1 MLWARGPWGS
11 RAPRVAACASGAAEP
26 SGSPSLPDVTAQSA
40 DAEEPRTVTSDVP
53 PAASP
58 EPSSV
63 PPAPGSSE
71 DVREAGALHA
81 VLAGVVSA
89 VVGFTSSFAV
99 VLTGLQHVGASGQQA
114 ASGLLILCLTMGAGC
129 ILFSWGTRMP
139 MTMAWSTPGAALLT
153 STAAPEGGFAATV
166 GAFCVVGILIALC
179 GWLRPLERAVEAIPA
194 AVANAMLA
202 GVLLGLCAQPFRD
215 VAGQPWA
222 IGPVILVWALCM
234 RFARRWA
241 VPAALLA
248 AVGVMIA
255 TGSFARLTSA
265 ELLPRV
271 EFVAPVADPAAIV
284 SVAIPVWLVTMTS
297 QNIPGMAVL
306 RSFGY
311 RPTLRRPMLY
321 TGAATAA
328 GAFGGAHAINLSA
341 IAAALVAGPDGH
353 PDPRRRWIGG
363 VSCGAVYMLF
373 GPLSGAVAAIAAA
386 APPGLLAAIA
396 GLALVGTLAGSAAA
410 ALADPTSRDAAAL
423 TFVVA
428 ASGLVIGGV
437 GAAFWGLLAGLA
449 WTGLMRLRWAPSAA
463 GRHRA

>member
-1 MLWARGPWGS
+1 MTP
-11 RAPRVAACASGAAEP
+11 
-26 SGSPSLPDVTAQSA
+26 PDA
-40 DAEEPRTVTSDVP
+40 VP
-53 PAASP
+53 PR
-58 EPSSV
+58 
-63 PPAPGSSE
+63 PGE
-71 DVREAGALHA
+71 VDTGVTHA
-81 VLAGVVSA
+81 ILAGVVSA

-99 VLTGLQHVGASGQQA
+99 VLTGLQHVGASSTQA
-114 ASGLLILCLTMGAGC
+114 ASGLLVLCLTMGAGC
-129 ILFSWGTRMP
+129 IAFSWGTRLP

-153 STAAPEGGFAATV
+153 STAAPQGGFAAAV
-166 GAFCVVGILIALC
+166 GAFCSVGLLIALC

-215 VAGQPWA
+215 VADQPWA
-222 IGPVILVWALCM
+222 IGPVILIWAVLT

-248 AVGVMIA
+248 AIGVMAA
-255 TGSFARLTSA
+255 TGSFARLTPRQLVPHA
-265 ELLPRV
+265 E
-271 EFVAPVADPAAIV
+271 FIAPVFDPLAII
-284 SVAIPVWLVTMTS
+284 SVAVPVWLVTMTS

-321 TGAATAA
+321 TGAATSI
-328 GAFGGAHAINLSA
+328 GALGGAHAINLSA

-353 PDPRRRWIGG
+353 PDSRRRWIGG
-363 VSCGAVYMLF
+363 VSCGVVYMLF
-373 GPLSGAVAAIAAA
+373 GPLSGAVTAIAAA

-396 GLALVGTLAGSAAA
+396 GLALISTLAGSTAA

-428 ASGLVIGGV
+428 ASGVAIGGI
-437 GAAFWGLLAGLA
+437 GAAFWGLVAGLA
-449 WTGLMRLRWAPSAA
+449 WTGLLRLRWAPSAA